1 MGNPSDGFYGKTIA
15 LSISNFW
22 ADVTIFESAKLVHT
36 YFVKL
41 AHTECW
47 ILYSGGLWRGFW
59 FGDLVDLV
67 NITKLK
73 TCQYRY
79 LHAPIAL
86 RIQIIKFNTYV
97 ESQFAKFNTRQTSLS
112 LPRNWPC
119 IRWMI
124 QLSLAVSLISPE
136 SAERRGKFAHAPVIN
151 HLN

>member
-97 ESQFAKFNTRQTSLS
+97 ESQFAKFNTRQTFPLVEFLSFCFPFSAQKLTLHPLNDPTEFGSLS
-112 LPRNWPC
+112 DLYG
-119 IRWMI
+119 
-124 QLSLAVSLISPE
+124 ISRKE
-136 SAERRGKFAHAPVIN
+136 G
-151 HLN
+151 